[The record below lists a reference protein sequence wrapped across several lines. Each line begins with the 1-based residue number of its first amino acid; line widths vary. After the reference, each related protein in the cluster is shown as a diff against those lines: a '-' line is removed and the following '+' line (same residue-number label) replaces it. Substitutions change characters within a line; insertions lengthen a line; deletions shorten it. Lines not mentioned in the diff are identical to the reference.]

1 MKMKKYTYLLLILIS
16 HLGYTQCLSDRYLN
30 EIFSDVT
37 LESNINYSETYSD
50 VFHQMDVY
58 TPTGDAASN
67 RPLIIY
73 MHGGSFYGG
82 DKVMADC
89 VDFCESFAKRGYVC
103 ASINYRLSNPI
114 SFFLSKEEQYE
125 TVLEAVS
132 DAKSAIRYFRKF
144 SIDYGVNPNQIFL
157 GGYSA
162 GGVLGIHLAYI
173 DDISD
178 LPTNVVDNDGTTII
192 NVQNLVNNIGGDL
205 EGDGGHDGYSSS
217 VQGVISFAG
226 GINNLDWI
234 DGNDEPLVSIQGTND
249 LTVNYNCGPGM
260 NNSQILNL
268 CGAGEMHPKAND
280 VGILNDKLI
289 FSGEGH
295 NWAASGNINPKLQQA
310 LQFTADFLCSSG
322 IINSEEENI
331 IDHRKQL
338 VKTINLLG
346 QPITKIQYNTPLLY
360 VYSNGE
366 VERKIII
373 K

>member
-1 MKMKKYTYLLLILIS
+1 MKKYTYLLFILIS
-16 HLGYTQCLSDRYLN
+16 HIGYAQCSDRYLN
-30 EIFSDVT
+30 EIFSAVT
-37 LESNINYSETYSD
+37 TTSNVNYSETYSD

-58 TPTGDAASN
+58 EPAGDSEVN

-82 DKVMADC
+82 DKVMTDC

-103 ASINYRLSNPI
+103 ASINYRLSDPI
-114 SFFLSKEEQYE
+114 SFFLSQEEQYE

-144 SIDYGVNPNQIFL
+144 SSDYGINPDQIFL

-162 GGVLGIHLAYI
+162 GGVLAIHLAYI
-173 DDISD
+173 DQISD
-178 LPTNVVDNDGTTII
+178 LPTSPV

-205 EGDGGHDGYSSS
+205 EGDGGHNGYSSS
-217 VQGVISFAG
+217 VQGIISFAG
-226 GINNLDWI
+226 GINNLDWM
-234 DGNDEPLVSIQGTND
+234 DANDEPLVSIQGTND

-260 NNSQILNL
+260 NNSAILNL

-295 NWAASGNINPKLQQA
+295 NWAASGNINPKFQEA
-310 LQFTADFLCSSG
+310 LQFTANFLCSSS
-322 IINSEEENI
+322 IINSEKENTMDNRKKLIKI
-331 IDHRKQL
+331 I
-338 VKTINLLG
+338 NPLG
-346 QPITKIQYNTPLLY
+346 QPITKIKYNTPLLY
-360 VYSNGE
+360 LYSNGE
-366 VERKIII
+366 VDRKIII